1 MSASLPRKHVG
12 IVASDPHIADLY
24 TGGGTS
30 VPKREIRI
38 AVTIARADAGYFH
51 ESKRSY
57 TGASVTRTT
66 IRFVCQRPTCV
77 YVRTL
82 GRIYFSSKPTDATRR
97 DARRRTTRRDTARR
111 GATRACIEFD
121 TAKTIALEFFHFSTF
136 SPRSIR
142 AFA

>member
-38 AVTIARADAGYFH
+38 AVTIARADASYFH

-57 TGASVTRTT
+57 IGASVTRTT

-77 YVRTL
+77 YVRTSVRTL
-82 GRIYFSSKPTDATRR
+82 GRIYFSSKLTDATRR
-97 DARRRTTRRDTARR
+97 ATSHDTTRHGAARV
-111 GATRACIEFD
+111 CIEFD
-121 TAKTIALEFFHFSTF
+121 TAKTVALEFFHFSTF
-136 SPRSIR
+136 SLRSIR

>member
-1 MSASLPRKHVG
+1 M
-12 IVASDPHIADLY
+12 
-24 TGGGTS
+24 
-30 VPKREIRI
+30 PKREIRI

-97 DARRRTTRRDTARR
+97 DATGRDATPHDTTRHGAERCDARLYR
-111 GATRACIEFD
+111 I
-121 TAKTIALEFFHFSTF
+121 
-136 SPRSIR
+136 
-142 AFA
+142 